1 MTFIKKALA
10 TFSRDEDGATLV
22 EYGIALGLAI
32 TLGAGAMTLLG
43 KDVGKSMEL
52 ASSCLPGHVATE
64 GGATCPTS

>member
-32 TLGAGAMTLLG
+32 TLGAGALTLLAG
-43 KDVGKSMEL
+43 DVGASMD
-52 ASSCLPGHVATE
+52 AAGCALPAQGSANSNCT
-64 GGATCPTS
+64 APT